1 MCDGGTLPERANTH
15 THAAFNMMVY
25 SEEPI
30 WPIPHIPALY
40 DDGDYGGKIMW
51 GKLGCNALYLF
62 FFSYL
67 ETKYSIRP
75 AAQLWESIICIRL
88 GLC

>member
-1 MCDGGTLPERANTH
+1 
-15 THAAFNMMVY
+15 MMVY

-51 GKLGCNALYLF
+51 EELGFNALYLF
-62 FFSYL
+62 FLTLEHQTRVQLFCGVGSWNFNH
-67 ETKYSIRP
+67 ETKISN
-75 AAQLWESIICIRL
+75 ALQAGQQ
-88 GLC
+88 